1 MNTFSLT
8 NKVKVVLKHEYI
20 SKVKTKAFLIGT
32 FVAPIGIVLFFG
44 LMVAAS
50 FIFNDTTEK
59 KLAIYDE
66 TKQIGKILV
75 DTDSSKYYLTDK
87 SKEEL
92 QKLTKNEKIDGYIV
106 IRQDILDS
114 GKVPIFTQG
123 GGGIGFTSLL
133 EKNLSSIIRKQRLER
148 SGTPD
153 EVINLVD
160 SGITLE
166 TQKITEEGVKDD
178 KTELLAFVGYGLG
191 FVIYMLMFLYGNQ
204 IFRSV
209 LEEKANRI
217 IEIILSSARPFDI
230 LLGKVLGIGLV
241 GLTQVFAWIAIVV
254 VLMMFSGQIAGMFV
268 DIDPASLQAGMSM
281 QQAQA
286 EQVQSMMSGFP
297 EVSPWLGVGFVFYFL
312 AGYFIYACLFAAVGS
327 AVDNE
332 QDAQQLMFPV
342 TLPIII
348 PIALI
353 PMIMQNPDSI
363 AAVCVSLFPLF
374 SPILMIVRIA
384 STQVP
389 LWQIIASVVIL
400 ILSFLS
406 IIWVTAKIYK
416 IGILMTG
423 KKPKFKDLAKWIKMS

>member
-254 VLMMFSGQIAGMFV
+254 VLMVFSGQIAGMFV
-268 DIDPASLQAGMSM
+268 DIDPSSLQAGMSM